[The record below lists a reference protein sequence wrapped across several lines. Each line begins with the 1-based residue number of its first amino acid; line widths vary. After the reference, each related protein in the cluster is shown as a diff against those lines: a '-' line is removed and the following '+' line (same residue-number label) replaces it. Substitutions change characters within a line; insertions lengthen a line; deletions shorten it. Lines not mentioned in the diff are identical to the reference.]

1 MTEGLNNNNSKRC
14 VWSIGGLMK
23 SFCEHVHVG
32 VWVEEGLPGATGQW
46 LQPQHVTWG
55 TSACDL
61 SGFGVV
67 PLKPQLGSPVSDN
80 PAIAL

>member
-1 MTEGLNNNNSKRC
+1 MTEGLNNNSKMC

-23 SFCEHVHVG
+23 SFWDHMHVG
-32 VWVEEGLPGATGQW
+32 VWVGEGLPGATGQW
-46 LQPQHVTWG
+46 LQSQHVTWG

-67 PLKPQLGSPVSDN
+67 PL
-80 PAIAL
+80 